1 MGDKM
6 FDSNEKTLLGIT
18 LKIRKMELAWQVIP
32 LLVKTTEWIEFAL
45 ETGLVVCFR
54 DHIEDGE
61 MQVPFEQSFTVKV
74 RNRWSL
80 IFILK
85 KLSI

>member
-32 LLVKTTEWIEFAL
+32 LLVKPTEWIEFAL

-54 DHIEDGE
+54 DDIEDIAGF
-61 MQVPFEQSFTVKV
+61 FEE
-74 RNRWSL
+74 SL
-80 IFILK
+80 SLPYR
-85 KLSI
+85 